1 MEKKLKSSWI
11 DWISKIKRKKLTL
24 TLEKTLNLFESN
36 KTIKQIA
43 KIREF
48 KIETIEKQIIELI
61 SMGFI
66 FVIDVI
72 GKDKFETIHNLINE
86 TQIYSISKLKEML
99 GEDYSYFEIKC
110 VLAYISLFEV
120 EVK

>member
-99 GEDYSYFEIKC
+99 KDNYSYFEIKC